1 MGKRPYMT
9 AQTSATERAPA
20 AELQQLATDETVIE
34 RSSGWP
40 SLRLDELRE
49 ARELLYF
56 LTWRDVKVRYK
67 QTALGVTWAVLQPLL
82 TVVVFTL
89 FFNRVANISSGTIP
103 YPVFSL
109 AGLVPWLFF
118 VGALTLSSA
127 SLVASANLLT
137 KVYFPRL
144 VIPIATTLTGLP
156 DFLIGFGLL
165 LIVMAAYGVAPAV
178 WIVLLPLI
186 FLIVLAAALGV
197 SFWLSAL
204 NVTYR
209 DVRYI
214 VPIAA
219 QLWLLATPI
228 AYPVS
233 GLSSPWNVLLGLNP
247 MAGAVEAFR
256 WALIGGPAPPVGMV
270 ALSAAVALALFVGGA
285 YYFRGMERRFAD
297 VI

>member
-1 MGKRPYMT
+1 MT

-20 AELQQLATDETVIE
+20 AEPQQLATNETVIE

-40 SLRLDELRE
+40 SLRLDELSE

-127 SLVASANLLT
+127 ALVASANLLT

-156 DFLIGFGLL
+156 DFLIGFAML
-165 LIVMAAYGVAPAV
+165 LIVMAAYGVAPTV

-233 GLSSPWNVLLGLNP
+233 GLDSPWNVLLGLNP
-247 MAGAVEAFR
+247 MAGAVDAFR
-256 WALIGGPAPPVGMV
+256 WALVGGPAPPVGMV

>member
-1 MGKRPYMT
+1 MT

-20 AELQQLATDETVIE
+20 AELQRLATDETVIE
-34 RSSGWP
+34 HSSGWP

-156 DFLIGFGLL
+156 DFLIGFALL
-165 LIVMAAYGVAPAV
+165 LIVMAAYGVVPVV

-233 GLSSPWNVLLGLNP
+233 GLRSPWNVLLGLNP
-247 MAGAVEAFR
+247 MAGAVDAFR
-256 WALIGGPAPPVGMV
+256 WALVGGPAPPVGMV

>member
-1 MGKRPYMT
+1 MT

-20 AELQQLATDETVIE
+20 AELQRLATNETVIE

-156 DFLIGFGLL
+156 DFLIGFALL
-165 LIVMAAYGVAPAV
+165 LIVMAAYGVVPAV

-256 WALIGGPAPPVGMV
+256 WALVGGPAPPVGMV
-270 ALSAAVALALFVGGA
+270 VLSAAVALALFVGGA

>member
-1 MGKRPYMT
+1 MA
-9 AQTSATERAPA
+9 AQAPATERPRAAGTVTPA
-20 AELQQLATDETVIE
+20 YEEVVLE

-40 SLRLDELRE
+40 SLRL
-49 ARELLYF
+49 RELWNAHELVYF
-56 LTWRDVKVRYK
+56 LIWRDVKVRYK

-89 FFNRVANISSGTIP
+89 FFNRVANISSGALP

-118 VGALTLSSA
+118 ANAISLASA
-127 SLVASANLLT
+127 SLVANANVLT

-144 VIPIATTLTGLP
+144 SIPLATTLSGAP
-156 DFLIGFGLL
+156 DFAIGFVLL
-165 LIVMAAYGVAPAV
+165 LIVMAGYGVVPGLEILALPAF
-178 WIVLLPLI
+178 VLIAL
-186 FLIVLAAALGV
+186 VAALGV
-197 SFWLSAL
+197 ALWLSAL
-204 NVTYR
+204 NVLYR

-214 VPIAA
+214 VPITV

-233 GLSSPWNVLLGLNP
+233 GLNAPWNVLLGLNP
-247 MAGAVEAFR
+247 MAGAVEGFR
-256 WALIGGPAPPVGMV
+256 WAVTGGAAPSAGMIV
-270 ALSAAVALALFVGGA
+270 LSALVAAVIAVSGA
-285 YYFRGMERRFAD
+285 YYFRAMERRFAD

>member
-1 MGKRPYMT
+1 MT

-20 AELQQLATDETVIE
+20 AELQELATHETVIE

-156 DFLIGFGLL
+156 DFLIGFALL

-233 GLSSPWNVLLGLNP
+233 GLHSPWNVLLGLNP
-247 MAGAVEAFR
+247 MAGAVDAFR
-256 WALIGGPAPPVGMV
+256 WALVGGPAPPAGMV

>member
-1 MGKRPYMT
+1 MT
-9 AQTSATERAPA
+9 AQTSATERAPVT
-20 AELQQLATDETVIE
+20 ELQQLATDETVIE

-40 SLRLDELRE
+40 SLRLDELKE